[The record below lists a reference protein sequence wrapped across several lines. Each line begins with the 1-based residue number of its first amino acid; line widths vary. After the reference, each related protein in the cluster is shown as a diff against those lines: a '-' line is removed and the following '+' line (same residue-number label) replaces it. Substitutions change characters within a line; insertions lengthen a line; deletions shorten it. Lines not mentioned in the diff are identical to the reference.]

1 MSKTEFWD
9 RIATVNAGML
19 APEGSDRWVPMSHH
33 ADPAG
38 NRLWF
43 ITAKGTD
50 IVDHL
55 EAGPTACAYVLADNA
70 KGLFAQVTGKLA
82 LSDDRAKLEELW
94 GVIVETWFEGGI
106 DDPAVRLMSM
116 EVTGGEVWLTPTSG
130 IRFMF
135 NIAKARITGDDPDM
149 GEHFSL

>member
-9 RIATVNAGML
+9 RIETVNAGML
-19 APEGSDRWVPMSHH
+19 APEGSPRWVPMSHH
-33 ADPAG
+33 ADRAA

-50 IVDHL
+50 ITDRL
-55 EAGPTACAYVLADNA
+55 ETGPAPASYLLADNG
-70 KGLFAQVTGKLA
+70 KGLFAQVTGTLS

-106 DDPAVRLMSM
+106 NDPDVRLLSM
-116 EVTGGEVWLTPTSG
+116 QVTGGEVWVTPTSG

-135 NIAKARITGDDPDM
+135 NIAKARLTGDDPDM
-149 GEHFSL
+149 GDHFTL